1 MSDSRTDAD
10 ADGVRRLAE
19 RQHGVVSRE
28 QLRDHG
34 LSDTMVARWLGNGRL
49 LRLHR
54 GVFALGHTTLSLKG
68 RLWAALLYA
77 DPDAVLSHTT
87 AAWIWS
93 LIEAEPAR
101 VHITVAGRRRSLPDV
116 RVHHSRQVAVVHY
129 RGFPVTPVAR
139 TLVDLATTL
148 SAGQIR
154 RALAEADFR
163 GLLDPVDAQDAM
175 KSGRPGSKALR
186 AALRSHL
193 PSLAE
198 TLSVLEER
206 FLELCERAHL
216 RIPEMNAR
224 VGRMRVDALWR
235 EERIAV
241 ELDGAAAHRGYA
253 AIRRDRRRE
262 VALRAAGFQVVR
274 YSWDLVAK
282 SPEQVILDLR
292 RLLIL

>member
-1 MSDSRTDAD
+1 MSDSRTQLD

-54 GVFALGHTTLSLKG
+54 RVFALGHTTLSLKG

-87 AAWIWS
+87 AAWVWS
-93 LIEAEPAR
+93 LIQTEPAR
-101 VHITVAGRRRSLPDV
+101 VHITVPGRRRSLPDV
-116 RVHHSRQVAVVHY
+116 RVHHSRQVAVVHC

-139 TLVDLATTL
+139 TLVDLAATL
-148 SAGQIR
+148 PASQIR

-163 GLLDPVDAQDAM
+163 GLLDPVDAEDAM

-186 AALRSHL
+186 AALRSHM
-193 PSLAE
+193 PELAE
-198 TLSVLEER
+198 TLSELEER
-206 FLELCERAHL
+206 FLELCERAQL
-216 RIPEMNAR
+216 PTPEVNAR

-241 ELDGAAAHRGYA
+241 ELDGAAAHRGWA
-253 AIRRDRRRE
+253 ALRRDRRRE
-262 VALRAAGFQVVR
+262 LALRAAGFQVVR
-274 YSWDLVAK
+274 YSWDQVAK
-282 SPEQVILDLR
+282 SPEEVFLDLR

>member
-1 MSDSRTDAD
+1 MASLRPVMSDSRTDAD
-10 ADGVRRLAE
+10 ADGVRRRAE

-101 VHITVAGRRRSLPDV
+101 VHITVPGRRRSLPDV
-116 RVHHSRQVAVVHY
+116 RVHHSRQVAVVHC

-139 TLVDLATTL
+139 TLVDLAATL

-154 RALAEADFR
+154 RALPRRTF
-163 GLLDPVDAQDAM
+163 
-175 KSGRPGSKALR
+175 
-186 AALRSHL
+186 AA
-193 PSLAE
+193 SL
-198 TLSVLEER
+198 TLSMPR
-206 FLELCERAHL
+206 T
-216 RIPEMNAR
+216 
-224 VGRMRVDALWR
+224 
-235 EERIAV
+235 
-241 ELDGAAAHRGYA
+241 
-253 AIRRDRRRE
+253 
-262 VALRAAGFQVVR
+262 Q
-274 YSWDLVAK
+274 
-282 SPEQVILDLR
+282 
-292 RLLIL
+292 